1 MRNANS
7 RRGQTSITH
16 LMNFT
21 LPPRP
26 QDYRNTI
33 ISRGT
38 RRANLYGIGSGHHS
52 SDKARYVTS
61 GHPTRLFSQLLGTF
75 TRITVSSSSPMVT
88 TSNNPSMLTNP
99 WIGTMSCRFLP
110 PRYHRTP
117 LVRFASHTQSLPVW
131 QNAVTFSASL
141 V

>member
-33 ISRGT
+33 SRGT
-38 RRANLYGIGSGHHS
+38 RRGNIYGIGSGHHS
-52 SDKARYVTS
+52 SDKARYVIS
-61 GHPTRLFSQLLGTF
+61 DSPTRLFSQLLGTF
-75 TRITVSSSSPMVT
+75 TRITVSSSSPMGT
-88 TSNNPSMLTNP
+88 TSNNPPMLTNP
-99 WIGTMSCRFLP
+99 WIGMMSYRFLL

-117 LVRFASHTQSLPVW
+117 LVPFASHTQSPRAW